1 MIQAKIRFG
10 TWSWRYSLQVVIQL
24 NIFYP
29 NNWKFSTWICFL
41 SEKTVSFN
49 QTPLQESTDCHSNA
63 SWKVTHEFP
72 SKEKYWLCQWT
83 LPVVQHCRQSFAMWC
98 YQKTQAQTK
107 IWEIS
112 FNEKNSSSW
121 PCLLL
126 VEHVVQRCCG
136 VSISIFKAKLDKVL
150 ATCCIWPCADRKIR
164 PDDPLTFLPESTIL
178 CFLSPVATTQPKK
191 R

>member
-1 MIQAKIRFG
+1 MTPASAPLIRRKDCATGHSKWGQSVPSSGTSLGVKLLKTSTLKSDLPKILIQAKIRFG
-10 TWSWRYSLQVVIQL
+10 TCSWRYSLQVVIQL

-63 SWKVTHEFP
+63 CWKVTHEFP

-83 LPVVQHCRQSFAMWC
+83 LPVVQHFSQSFAMWC

-112 FNEKNSSSW
+112 FNEKKKFHHG
-121 PCLLL
+121 
-126 VEHVVQRCCG
+126 HVC
-136 VSISIFKAKLDKVL
+136 
-150 ATCCIWPCADRKIR
+150 W
-164 PDDPLTFLPESTIL
+164 
-178 CFLSPVATTQPKK
+178 
-191 R
+191 